1 MWYPSQEQLQQQ
13 SWYKYAQYTS
23 AQQLQQQQI
32 YSRTY
37 VDDELSS
44 TYMNYSNSENDS
56 LNYCRNANIENN
68 HGKKERKQQ
77 SIQRERGKKY
87 DFFFFLL
94 ESI

>member
-44 TYMNYSNSENDS
+44 AYMSYSNSENDS
-56 LNYCRNANIENN
+56 LNYCRNAYIENN
-68 HGKKERKQQ
+68 HGKKKE
-77 SIQRERGKKY
+77 
-87 DFFFFLL
+87 
-94 ESI
+94 